1 MGELQRGGERK
12 LSRNIAGQKQ
22 FKLEA
27 PKEITQIFGKKKEYI
42 KTKPNTVINQRPGN

>member
-27 PKEITQIFGKKKEYI
+27 PKEITQILERKR
-42 KTKPNTVINQRPGN
+42 NT